1 MARTKHQL
9 IGKWLTEDGSSVWV
23 YKAGRSFWISHGL
36 DERLCHPS
44 IRTIEDTKKEAFLVF
59 HVKVVSFER
68 IA

>member
-1 MARTKHQL
+1 MARTKRQL
-9 IGKWLTEDGSSVWV
+9 IGKWLTEDSDTVWV

-36 DERLCHPS
+36 DEHLCHPS

-59 HVKVVSFER
+59 HVKAVSFER